1 MFQIIKRKMKARH
14 FLSVLL
20 LVLSACT
27 AKENPA
33 NRGSSS
39 SLDLTFTPSS
49 LEIAP
54 GQSAKVTY
62 TFTVPVVNPQILVIP
77 VDGLE
82 STVSSGGQSGTIT
95 FKLSTSV
102 TVGNWQVK
110 IHAIDG
116 DKSVQKEIQV
126 RAKTPD
132 PVQPVDPHKRRIRT
146 IKVKEQDAEHYVWF
160 QYNKDNK
167 VSKATLSQSGKYTY
181 SVDYSYPT
189 QSSIVANIGS
199 SSMTFF
205 ISGDKLLSI
214 TEDDGDRMSFEY
226 DASGRITGGSW
237 GTFTWSGDDLV
248 SINYGYD
255 FVQELSY
262 SSSPDKYGFS
272 FLLAQSQGDLDELDP
287 YVMVPILSTLSGI
300 NSAHLL
306 QGVRFTGSGA
316 SGWPISGLN
325 FDYSID
331 AQGYPKTLLT
341 DNGFTIYIW
350 YTDEPESADE
360 NLGGSQGGG
369 GGGEQDGPVT
379 GTSAWSVLGAV
390 LDSSW
395 DKDFHGV
402 DLGGGIVA
410 LKNVKLT
417 VTDQF
422 KWRKNE
428 SWTENYGGNFVSLNQ
443 GFSVS
448 MDADN
453 IVPRLS
459 GSYDLY
465 LNTTLQQAAVCTSG
479 ASPTWGSSSS
489 GGIQTVSGAQ
499 FLAASPSSTQLY
511 RLRGAIGY
519 ISNST
524 YGNVTICTEDGSYID
539 IYGISSSPIGYGGTP
554 DCTFTNHRLRIG
566 DEVVLVGYAS
576 LYNNANEM
584 KYGYLE
590 SSYRLQASDFAG
602 TYTLGCDMFEYE
614 DTNVQW
620 TGVTVEVPA
629 TGYMLFK
636 GLCYNKDDDFVDTFS
651 AALGEYDDATGTVKL
666 LDGWYNT
673 HFYWWFNDNPEQKYI
688 SIFYT
693 VQADNS
699 KKSYTWANSDLVLR
713 PTGQL
718 RESREFGFI
727 RGGSEQESQ
736 YIFLDRY
743 YNPDSDEVG
752 EGKYRSSIFQF
763 CYMIKD
769 SSTQATS
776 LPMESRSIGKAARNG
791 NRPDAP
797 AGRTIREKRHI
808 ATGR

>member
-33 NRGSSS
+33 NSGSSS

-116 DKSVQKEIQV
+116 DKSVQREIQV

-214 TEDDGDRMSFEY
+214 TEDDGDRVSFEY

-287 YVMVPILSTLSGI
+287 YVIVPILSTLSGI

-360 NLGGSQGGG
+360 NPVGGQ
-369 GGGEQDGPVT
+369 
-379 GTSAWSVLGAV
+379 
-390 LDSSW
+390 
-395 DKDFHGV
+395 
-402 DLGGGIVA
+402 
-410 LKNVKLT
+410 
-417 VTDQF
+417 
-422 KWRKNE
+422 
-428 SWTENYGGNFVSLNQ
+428 
-443 GFSVS
+443 
-448 MDADN
+448 
-453 IVPRLS
+453 
-459 GSYDLY
+459 
-465 LNTTLQQAAVCTSG
+465 
-479 ASPTWGSSSS
+479 S

-499 FLAASPSSTQLY
+499 FLAVTPSSTQLY
-511 RLRGAIGY
+511 RLRGAIAY
-519 ISNST
+519 ISDST
-524 YGNVTICTEDGSYID
+524 YGNVTVCTEDGRYVN

-576 LYNNANEM
+576 LYNNTNELR
-584 KYGYLE
+584 YGYLE

-614 DTNVQW
+614 DTSVQW
-620 TGVTVEVPA
+620 TGVTVEVPG
-629 TGYMLFK
+629 TGDMLFK
-636 GLCYNKDDDFVDTFS
+636 GLCYNKDDDSVDTFS
-651 AALGEYDDATGTVKL
+651 VALGEYDDETGTVKL
-666 LDGWYNT
+666 LDGWYDMR
-673 HFYWWFNDNPEQKYI
+673 FYWWFNDNPEQKYI

-699 KKSYTWANSDLVLR
+699 KKSYTWANSDLVLQ

-718 RESREFGFI
+718 RGSREFGFI

-736 YIFLDRY
+736 YIFLDHY
-743 YNPDSDEVG
+743 YNPDSEEVG